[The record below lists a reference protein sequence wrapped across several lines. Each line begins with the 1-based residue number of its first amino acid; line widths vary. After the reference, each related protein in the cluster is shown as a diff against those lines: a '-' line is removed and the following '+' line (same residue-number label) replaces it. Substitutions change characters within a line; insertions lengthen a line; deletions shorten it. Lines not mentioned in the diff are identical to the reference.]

1 VSNVGAFVQNPRKFP
16 RIQAKYRVVVSHG
29 GAGWSAETFDVSAT
43 GCQIVTPRPLQ
54 VGTVAKLVIEV
65 PHLSQP
71 LSVFGSVAWVA
82 DQGRIRVGIVF
93 AERQPD
99 GDPAAWFK
107 KLLASQPGIEGSMRR
122 LPERLPMETKLFLRP
137 PPQFI
142 FDFGPD
148 QVALLKALGDGITI
162 ANLIRK
168 GPFSASQVARMVFA
182 LLEQRIITL
191 SLGEAAPAWKWKAAL
206 ADFESQGGER
216 QPAQALPPRP
226 LPPPIARPDPPPA
239 ARPAPAP
246 AVAAKAPA
254 PRAPVAPAPAAPAA
268 VAPAPAAP
276 AAVAPAPAAKA
287 PAAPVLPPV
296 VRSPEA
302 QECFDLAVSAVS
314 MGEISTAIG
323 LLRRGLQLSP
333 RDPEISALLGQ
344 LAFRDRQLVKE

>member
-1 VSNVGAFVQNPRKFP
+1 VSDVGAFVQNPRKFP
-16 RIQAKYRVVVSHG
+16 RIRAKFRVVVSHG

-43 GCQIVTPRPLQ
+43 GCQIVTPRPMQ
-54 VGTVAKLVIEV
+54 VGEVARLVIEAPQV
-65 PHLSQP
+65 PQP

-82 DQGRIRVGIVF
+82 DQGRIRAGIVF

-107 KLLASQPGIEGSMRR
+107 KLLANQPGIEGAMRKV
-122 LPERLPMETKLFLRP
+122 PERLPMETKLFLRP

-148 QVALLKALGDGITI
+148 EVAILKALGDGTTV
-162 ANLIRK
+162 ANLIQK
-168 GPFSASQVARMVFA
+168 GNFSAPQVARMVFA
-182 LLEQRIITL
+182 LLEQRVITL

-206 ADFESQGGER
+206 ADFESQRGER
-216 QPAQALPPRP
+216 QPAAPPGPRP
-226 LPPPIARPDPPPA
+226 SPAAPSPAASRTPPPPPA
-239 ARPAPAP
+239 SVRPAPTDPAASAAARTGPAEAP
-246 AVAAKAPA
+246 ATP
-254 PRAPVAPAPAAPAA
+254 PPPSR
-268 VAPAPAAP
+268 
-276 AAVAPAPAAKA
+276 
-287 PAAPVLPPV
+287 PPV

-344 LAFRDRQLVKE
+344 LAFRDRQVEQQ

>member
-1 VSNVGAFVQNPRKFP
+1 VPSVGTFVQNPRRFP
-16 RIQAKYRVVVSHG
+16 RIQAKYRVVVSHA
-29 GAGWSAETFDVSAT
+29 GAGWSAETFDLSAT
-43 GCQIVTPRPLQ
+43 GCQIVTPRTMN
-54 VGTVAKLVIEV
+54 VGEVARLSIEA
-65 PHLSQP
+65 PQAGAP
-71 LSVFGSVAWVA
+71 LSVYGSVAWVA
-82 DQGRIRVGIVF
+82 NQARIRVGIVY

-107 KLLASQPGIEGSMRR
+107 RLLANQPGIEGTMRR
-122 LPERLPMETKLFLRP
+122 VPERLPVDTKLFLRP

-148 QVALLKALGDGITI
+148 EVTLLKALGDGTTI
-162 ANLIRK
+162 GNLLRK
-168 GPFSASQVARMVFA
+168 SPFTAAQAARLIFA
-182 LLEQRIITL
+182 LLEQRVITL

-216 QPAQALPPRP
+216 QP
-226 LPPPIARPDPPPA
+226 PPPA
-239 ARPAPAP
+239 VARPAP
-246 AVAAKAPA
+246 
-254 PRAPVAPAPAAPAA
+254 PV
-268 VAPAPAAP
+268 V
-276 AAVAPAPAAKA
+276 
-287 PAAPVLPPV
+287 PAAPVVARPAEPAGPAATAPATPAEPAPARPAV

-344 LAFRDRQLVKE
+344 LAFRDRRVGEQ

>member
-1 VSNVGAFVQNPRKFP
+1 MSTVGAFVQNPRKFP
-16 RIQAKYRVVVSHG
+16 RIRAKYRVVVSHG

-43 GCQIVTPRPLQ
+43 GCQIVTPRPMK
-54 VGTVAKLVIEV
+54 VGEVAKLVIEA
-65 PHLSQP
+65 PPAPPP
-71 LSVFGSVAWVA
+71 LSVFGTVAWVA
-82 DQGRIRVGIVF
+82 DQGRIRAGIVF
-93 AERQPD
+93 AARQPD

-107 KLLASQPGIEGSMRR
+107 RLLVAQPGIEGTMRK

-148 QVALLKALGDGITI
+148 EVVLLKALGDGTTV

-168 GPFSASQVARMVFA
+168 GPLSAAQVARAVFA
-182 LLEQRIITL
+182 LLEQRVITL

-206 ADFESQGGER
+206 ADFEAQGGER
-216 QPAQALPPRP
+216 KPPS
-226 LPPPIARPDPPPA
+226 PPA
-239 ARPAPAP
+239 ARPPAAVTRAEPAP
-246 AVAAKAPA
+246 DPYLP
-254 PRAPVAPAPAAPAA
+254 PRPGPVASPPTAPPPAAAAAPPAAPR
-268 VAPAPAAP
+268 
-276 AAVAPAPAAKA
+276 
-287 PAAPVLPPV
+287 PPM
-296 VRSPEA
+296 VRTPEA

-344 LAFRDRQLVKE
+344 LAFRDRQIGQQ